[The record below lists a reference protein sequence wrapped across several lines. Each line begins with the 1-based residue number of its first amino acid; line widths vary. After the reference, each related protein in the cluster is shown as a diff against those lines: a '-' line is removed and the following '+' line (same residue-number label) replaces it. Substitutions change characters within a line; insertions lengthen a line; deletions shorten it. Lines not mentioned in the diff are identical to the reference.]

1 LSTPL
6 VTGRYRVERPL
17 GHGAMSTVDLAR
29 DVELDRPVALKR
41 LAENLARDDELRARF
56 QREARLAARLAHPN
70 VVRIYDVG
78 EDEDGRPFIAM
89 EYVAG
94 ETLAELLA
102 RRGPLPPDE
111 VAELGVQACHAL
123 AAAHDAGLVHRD
135 VKPQNLLLRRDGVLK
150 LSDFGV
156 AFGLEGTRLTMAG
169 TVLGTAAYLAPEQ
182 ARGEEVT
189 AAADVYGLG
198 AVLYELLTGRPPRN
212 PTTIAELSATAAIP
226 TPQDAPPKLARIV
239 MRCLAGDPAD
249 RPASAAEIAVELA
262 ATLPERETLPLPD
275 HPSRRTTQITATQI
289 KATRIKAPP
298 RAARAR
304 PRLALLL
311 AAAAAV
317 AVVVGVVALLSTG
330 GGAPAKPAKPAP
342 KVARIP
348 QPPTAQQE
356 AQELAAWL
364 RRYSR

>member
-123 AAAHDAGLVHRD
+123 AAAHGAGLVHRD

-150 LSDFGV
+150 LGDFGV

-212 PTTIAELSATAAIP
+212 PATIAELSTTDAIP
-226 TPQDAPPKLARIV
+226 MPQDAPATLARIV
-239 MRCLAGDPAD
+239 MRCLADDPAD
-249 RPASAAEIAVELA
+249 RPASAAEVAVELA
-262 ATLPERETLPLPD
+262 ATLPERATLPLPD
-275 HPSRRTTQITATQI
+275 HPSLRATQI
-289 KATRIKAPP
+289 KAPPP
-298 RAARAR
+298 RAARPR

-317 AVVVGVVALLSTG
+317 AVVAGIVAALSTG
-330 GGAPAKPAKPAP
+330 GGTPAKPPPPP

-356 AQELAAWL
+356 AQALAAWL

>member
-1 LSTPL
+1 
-6 VTGRYRVERPL
+6 
-17 GHGAMSTVDLAR
+17 
-29 DVELDRPVALKR
+29 
-41 LAENLARDDELRARF
+41 
-56 QREARLAARLAHPN
+56 
-70 VVRIYDVG
+70 
-78 EDEDGRPFIAM
+78 
-89 EYVAG
+89 
-94 ETLAELLA
+94 
-102 RRGPLPPDE
+102 
-111 VAELGVQACHAL
+111 
-123 AAAHDAGLVHRD
+123 
-135 VKPQNLLLRRDGVLK
+135 
-150 LSDFGV
+150 
-156 AFGLEGTRLTMAG
+156 
-169 TVLGTAAYLAPEQ
+169 
-182 ARGEEVT
+182 
-189 AAADVYGLG
+189 
-198 AVLYELLTGRPPRN
+198 
-212 PTTIAELSATAAIP
+212 
-226 TPQDAPPKLARIV
+226 

-275 HPSRRTTQITATQI
+275 HPSRRTTQI